1 MLPSDGGLDPEDGD
15 RLMAIHLTKPINIYF
30 ASDNDHD
37 VGGVDRCFAADAT
50 VHDEGRTIKGI
61 AAIKAWRSET
71 HEKYHHTME
80 PLSVTER
87 DGKTVV
93 RVKVSGNFSGSP
105 VNLDHIF
112 ELRGD
117 KIVSLE
123 IR

>member
-1 MLPSDGGLDPEDGD
+1 
-15 RLMAIHLTKPINIYF
+15 MAIHLAKPINIYF
-30 ASDNDHD
+30 TSAKTHD
-37 VGGVDRCFAADAT
+37 VGSLDRCFAADAL
-50 VHDEGRTIKGI
+50 VHDEGRTIRGI

-71 HEKYHHTME
+71 EEKYHHTVE
-80 PLSVTER
+80 PLSVTGR

-93 RVKVSGNFSGSP
+93 TAKVSGNFPGSP

-112 ELRGD
+112 ELHGD

>member
-1 MLPSDGGLDPEDGD
+1 
-15 RLMAIHLTKPINIYF
+15 MAIHLTKPINIYF
-30 ASDNDHD
+30 ASENAHD
-37 VGGVDRCFAADAT
+37 VGGVDRCFAAHAM

-71 HEKYHHTME
+71 REKYHHTVE

-93 RVKVSGNFSGSP
+93 RTKVSGNFPGSP

-112 ELRGD
+112 ELHGD

>member
-1 MLPSDGGLDPEDGD
+1 
-15 RLMAIHLTKPINIYF
+15 MAIHLAKPIHIYF
-30 ASDNDHD
+30 ASENAHD
-37 VGGVDRCFAADAT
+37 VGRLDWCFAADAM

-71 HEKYHHTME
+71 GEKYPHTVE

-93 RVKVSGNFSGSP
+93 TAKVSGNFPGSP

-112 ELRGD
+112 ELHGD

-123 IR
+123 IRSAQG